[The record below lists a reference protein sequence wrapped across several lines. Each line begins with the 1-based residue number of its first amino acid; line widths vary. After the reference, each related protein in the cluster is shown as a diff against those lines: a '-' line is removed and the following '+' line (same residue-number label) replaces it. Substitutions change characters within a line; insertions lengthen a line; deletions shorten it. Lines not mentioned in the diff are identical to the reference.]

1 MCIIIF
7 YLKIS
12 HFHTSQP
19 KMRTYLLVIMFA
31 FTSLEIFAQKNKK
44 DKKDDTAI
52 STDDTLSKYRPKY
65 DYRREVY
72 TGEVTIITPPK
83 KIETADN
90 DYAYNFDITDK
101 LSMGTAATAYE
112 KTVIRIQKSGFRIQ
126 VYLGTDRQ
134 EATQARQK
142 CFGSFAE
149 YHPYLEF
156 SRPTYRVRLGDFEY
170 RESARQVWLKV
181 KRRFPTASIIPDM
194 VWVTKIANQ
203 DELMLLQRRKAEERY
218 NKGR

>member
-1 MCIIIF
+1 M
-7 YLKIS
+7 K
-12 HFHTSQP
+12 
-19 KMRTYLLVIMFA
+19 TYFLILMFA
-31 FTSLEIFAQKNKK
+31 FISLETFAQKNKK
-44 DKKDDTAI
+44 NDTAI
-52 STDDTLSKYRPKY
+52 SVDDTLSKYRPKY

-72 TGEVTIITPPK
+72 VGEVTVISPPK
-83 KIETADN
+83 KIEVADN

-101 LSMGTAATAYE
+101 LSMGRASYDVGN
-112 KTVIRIQKSGFRIQ
+112 TVIRIQKSGFRIQ

-194 VWVTKIANQ
+194 VWVTKIANA
-203 DELMLLQRRKAEERY
+203 DELMLLQRRQAQDRM
-218 NKGR
+218 NKGK